1 MSAGR
6 PDTRLVWAAVSPESR
21 ACARFSVYCSAPYSA
36 PSRLGRC
43 QLVLGVS
50 GGEVAVRVY
59 DRFLVW
65 CRVQDC
71 WCLYIHYS
79 HTAHS
84 VWPLQ
89 VRAADILLGRQY
101 YSGFPI
107 PMICMRISIKY
118 LTNI

>member
-71 WCLYIHYS
+71 WCLYI
-79 HTAHS
+79 
-84 VWPLQ
+84 Q
-89 VRAADILLGRQY
+89 LGQLRLNPPGLG
-101 YSGFPI
+101 SKCGKWVERLSDF
-107 PMICMRISIKY
+107 
-118 LTNI
+118 

>member
-1 MSAGR
+1 MSAAR

-71 WCLYIHYS
+71 WCLYRYT
-79 HTAHS
+79 TAT
-84 VWPLQ
+84 
-89 VRAADILLGRQY
+89 LLTL
-101 YSGFPI
+101 SGHCRYGQPTSYWAVNIIQDFPF
-107 PMICMRISIKY
+107 PFP
-118 LTNI
+118 